1 MAHGYGFMIKKLDQD
16 MYGNSKWSQPL
27 FFSVSQTGLGF
38 SFGYQWCDSAI
49 ALLSLGSLDV
59 FKQGITRCV
68 AAAVV
73 VVVVFAGVACKH
85 ARTISTAFRTH
96 YFPQHGH

>member
-38 SFGYQWCDSAI
+38 SFGYRWCDSAI
-49 ALLSLGSLDV
+49 PLLSLGSLDV

-68 AAAVV
+68 ACG
-73 VVVVFAGVACKH
+73 FGW
-85 ARTISTAFRTH
+85 RSLQTGTH
-96 YFPQHGH
+96 DY